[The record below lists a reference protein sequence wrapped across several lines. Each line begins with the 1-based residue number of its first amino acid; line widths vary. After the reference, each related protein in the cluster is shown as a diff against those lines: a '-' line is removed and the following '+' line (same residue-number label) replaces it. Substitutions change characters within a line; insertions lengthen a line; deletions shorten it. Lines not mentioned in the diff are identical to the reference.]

1 MATLDPL
8 TSARR
13 WAELYAEER
22 VTPAYVYRLPDGEL
36 MIGFTLREA
45 SWIDG
50 AALELVEVVQPALG
64 SGAFL
69 ANPPFGA
76 SL

>member
-50 AALELVEVVQPALG
+50 AALELVEVVQPAFQLQA
-64 SGAFL
+64 SAFYT
-69 ANPPFGA
+69 PFGA